1 MSRSMTKVQAAF
13 VCDKI
18 LLGNLNR
25 WSTYRIAVTV
35 DWAFMPNQK

>member
-1 MSRSMTKVQAAF
+1 MSRLMTKVQAAF

-25 WSTYRIAVTV
+25 RSTYRISVTV
-35 DWAFMPNQK
+35 DWAFIPNEK